1 MIKFKR
7 FDLGVVI
14 KLLNF
19 SADTARNFAIG
30 CILIGFFPASTLVL
44 EKQTAIQIVGFAFLV
59 IAFVLRIASDMMQE
73 K

>member
-1 MIKFKR
+1 MTSKKGFGLR
-7 FDLGVVI
+7 VVT
-14 KLLNF
+14 KVLSF

-44 EKQTAIQIVGFAFLV
+44 EKQTAIQIVGFVFLA
-59 IAFVLRIASDMMQE
+59 IAFVLQIADDMMQE